1 MPVAR
6 ISPSP
11 CHAFEDALI
20 QISANEGESDML
32 KLR

>member
-11 CHAFEDALI
+11 FHALEDELI
-20 QISANEGESDML
+20 QISANEIDSDIL